1 MSPAPPPGDRPASPA
16 HSLADILRVQLF
28 PARLALET
36 AQMPV
41 FLQGH
46 QGLAVFDLHSAAL
59 ATWKT
64 EWSTAVILVGV
75 GERRR
80 VTALHRWDFRHPR
93 GSESGP
99 GDGTDGTVQRGR
111 YTTARVSARRAPTA
125 CSLGR
130 APGILA

>member
-1 MSPAPPPGDRPASPA
+1 M
-16 HSLADILRVQLF
+16 F
-28 PARLALET
+28 PACLALET

-59 ATWKT
+59 ATWKK
-64 EWSTAVILVGV
+64 ERSTAVILVGV

-80 VTALHRWDFRHPR
+80 VVALHRWDFRHPR

-99 GDGTDGTVQRGR
+99 GDGTDGTVQPQPLHDGQRER
-111 YTTARVSARRAPTA
+111 TSSADCVQPGPRAWDT
-125 CSLGR
+125 R
-130 APGILA
+130 MN